1 MTMASVVL
9 DASAV
14 LALLANERGAEQV
27 QRALGSALMSAVNLA
42 EVLTKLGDRGVPQA
56 EQRTIRTSL
65 DIEIRRFD
73 EVAAWTAS
81 KLRNATK
88 KYGLSMG
95 DRACLAL
102 ALDEGLPV
110 LTADRAWSTLDV
122 GVKVRTLR

>member
-1 MTMASVVL
+1 MM
-9 DASAV
+9 
-14 LALLANERGAEQV
+14 
-27 QRALGSALMSAVNLA
+27 SALNLA

-73 EVAAWTAS
+73 EGSAWTAS
-81 KLRNATK
+81 RLRKATR

-102 ALDEGLPV
+102 ALDERLPV
-110 LTADRAWSTLDV
+110 LTADRTWSTLEL
-122 GVKVRTLR
+122 GVQVRTLR

>member
-1 MTMASVVL
+1 MPSVVL

-14 LALLANERGAEQV
+14 LALLANERGADLV

-42 EVLTKLGDRGVPQA
+42 EVLTKLGERGVPQA

-65 DIEIRRFD
+65 GLDIRRFD
-73 EVAAWTAS
+73 EASAWTAAQ
-81 KLRNATK
+81 LRNATK

-110 LTADRAWSTLDV
+110 LTADRAWLTLDL
-122 GVKVRTLR
+122 GVQIRALR